1 MSIRIKA
8 ILIIALTNLII
19 ILFSVFAG
27 NMYVSRSIR
36 TSQEAAM
43 SIVGDIADHYVS
55 SEIELLK
62 VKASKL
68 AQSLE
73 MGDEE
78 QWSQLLE
85 RQISEYPEFIGAAVF
100 DKELGRIADAGD
112 IPAPLTALED
122 TGIRQA
128 FNGRNVLDTTYF
140 YNDEVVFYLAVPLK
154 FSENNILAV
163 TVPGIFFHERLKD
176 FVVWDSGHILL
187 LDSEGTFVSNPRIN
201 WVEERSNTFE
211 MSAADDRFVTMMVMV
226 NKMVRGESGIEYYY
240 IYDVERVAA
249 FGPVRGSEDGWSFAT
264 VAPIPESPF
273 LDINAALQMVG
284 VVAFFLSI
292 IVALV
297 FSIFIKRPFVKIA
310 ELKEEAELNSHYKT
324 QFLANMSHEVRT
336 PMNVI
341 LGVTEILIHDNT
353 FDTATNEKLLTIYN
367 SGDMLLSIIN
377 DILDFSKIEAGKLEL
392 MPDIYDTASMIH
404 DTAALNMMRSG
415 SKSIKFKLSVDE
427 NLPTTLI
434 GDELRIKQVL
444 NNLLSNAFKYTDEGE
459 VELSFLIEDTNREDE
474 LTLVFS
480 VRDTGRG
487 MTEEQVSKMFDEY
500 SRFSFDASISI
511 ESSGLGMGISQNLVN
526 LMNGKITVESKLH
539 EGSLFTVHI
548 PQTRSGTDKLGSEL
562 VERLQDF
569 ELIGLRQI
577 RKSSMIYEYMPYG
590 RIMIVDDVESNL
602 FVAKGLMA
610 PYGLLIDTVVSGYQ
624 AIERIDDG
632 NVYDIIFMDHM
643 MPKMNGVEATKI
655 IRDKG
660 YAEPIIAL
668 TANAVVGQSEIFLA
682 NGFNDFIS
690 KPIDVR
696 HLNTILRKYIRDKQP
711 LDVLEAADAAM
722 KELEINTANEMG
734 HQSVSAQLAEFFVRD
749 VMNAVEALEA
759 VDKKLGKYDEEDVS
773 LFTTTVHAMKTA
785 LANVGEIELSALA
798 ERLEQAGWR
807 NETNLI
813 SAETSE
819 FIDKLRKTVLKFT
832 PLDESGKS
840 TAAEDGD
847 YDYLHQKLTIIKEA
861 CDVYDKK
868 KAKDAV
874 TALRQKRWPPEINEL
889 LGTVA
894 EKLLSGDLES
904 VDNTID
910 VIIKKSDDP
919 NSFTK

>member
-8 ILIIALTNLII
+8 ILIIAFTNLII

-62 VKASKL
+62 VKASKV

-78 QWSQLLE
+78 QWAQLLN
-85 RQISEYPEFIGAAVF
+85 RQIAKYPEFIGAAVF
-100 DKELGRIADAGD
+100 DARLGRIADAGD
-112 IPAPLTALED
+112 VPAPVTALDD
-122 TGIRQA
+122 TGIAHA
-128 FNGRNVLDTTYF
+128 FQGRNVLDTTYF
-140 YNDEVVFYLAVPLK
+140 YNDDVVFYLAVPLE
-154 FSENNILAV
+154 FSQNKILAI
-163 TVPGIFFHERLKD
+163 TIPGTFFHERLKD

-187 LDSEGTFVSNPRIN
+187 LDAEGTFVSNPRIN

-226 NKMVRGESGIEYYY
+226 NKMVRGESGIEYYF

-310 ELKEEAELNSHYKT
+310 ELKEEAELNSQYKT

-341 LGVTEILIHDNT
+341 LGVTEILIHDST

-392 MPDIYDTASMIH
+392 MPDKYDTASMIH
-404 DTAALNMMRSG
+404 DTAALNIMRSG
-415 SKSIKFKLSVDE
+415 SKSIVFKLSVDE
-427 NLPTTLI
+427 NIPAMLI

-459 VELSFLIEDTNREDE
+459 IELSFLIEEINEGDDV
-474 LTLVFS
+474 TLVFK

-500 SRFSFDASISI
+500 SRFSYDAGTTI
-511 ESSGLGMGISQNLVN
+511 ESSGLGMGISKNLVN
-526 LMNGKITVESKLH
+526 LMDGKISVESKLH
-539 EGSLFTVHI
+539 EGSLFTVFI
-548 PQTRSGTDKLGSEL
+548 PQKRSGSDVLGGEL
-562 VERLQDF
+562 VKRLQDF

-590 RIMIVDDVESNL
+590 RVLIVDDVESNL

-610 PYGLLIDTVVSGYQ
+610 PYGLSIDTVVSGYQ
-624 AIERIDDG
+624 AIDRIDNG
-632 NVYDIIFMDHM
+632 NVYDIVFMDHM
-643 MPKMNGVEATKI
+643 MPKMNGLEATKI

-660 YAEPIIAL
+660 YTEPIIAL
-668 TANAVVGQSEIFLA
+668 TANAVVGQADIFLA

-690 KPIDVR
+690 KPIDIR

-711 LDVLEAADAAM
+711 DEVLEAADAEM
-722 KELEINTANEMG
+722 KDLEKNGTSQTG

-749 VMNAVEALEA
+749 VLNAVEALEV
-759 VDKKLGKYDEEDVS
+759 VDKKLGKYDDEDVS

-807 NETNLI
+807 NETDVISSETSDFISKLRATVI
-813 SAETSE
+813 RFTPPEESAES
-819 FIDKLRKTVLKFT
+819 L
-832 PLDESGKS
+832 
-840 TAAEDGD
+840 AAEDGD
-847 YDYLHQKLTIIKEA
+847 YTFLRQQLSVIKEA
-861 CDVYDKK
+861 CDIFDKK

-874 TALRQKRWPPEINEL
+874 AVLRQKKWLPEINEL
-889 LGTVA
+889 LSEVA

-904 VDNTID
+904 VEN
-910 VIIKKSDDP
+910 IINLIVKKTEDP
-919 NSFTK
+919 N